1 MKQDIG
7 ISSETFI
14 DKTVSYPW

>member
-7 ISSETFI
+7 IYSETFI
-14 DKTVSYPW
+14 DKTVSYLW